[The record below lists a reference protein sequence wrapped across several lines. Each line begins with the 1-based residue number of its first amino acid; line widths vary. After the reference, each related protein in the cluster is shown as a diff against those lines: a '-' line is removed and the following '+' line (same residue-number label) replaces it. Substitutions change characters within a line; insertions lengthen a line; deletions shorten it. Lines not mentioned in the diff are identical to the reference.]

1 MNQETNDFLEENLN
15 EAHTTFNSIIKEMHD
30 GRIPFNY
37 EFIEEREKES
47 FKIVC
52 DIIDKMNFNVY
63 EYNDLKEKN
72 NDLFNVE
79 YKIYLKYFMLYL
91 ISITFI
97 KGFHKI
103 FDTSKL
109 SEILKYAIGM
119 FLGSTY
125 IALMNKDIYENR
137 NGSKDRRDLIN
148 RLKTLKEE
156 YKVNHDKAVN
166 EIDYMFALNTNLW
179 NELDKNKK
187 KSKTSK

>member
-1 MNQETNDFLEENLN
+1 
-15 EAHTTFNSIIKEMHD
+15 
-30 GRIPFNY
+30 
-37 EFIEEREKES
+37 
-47 FKIVC
+47 
-52 DIIDKMNFNVY
+52 MNFNVY

-72 NDLFNVE
+72 NDLFDAE
-79 YKIYLKYFMLYL
+79 YKIYLKYFLLYL
-91 ISITFI
+91 VSIGFI

-109 SEILKYAIGM
+109 SEMLKYAIGM

-156 YKVNHDKAVN
+156 YKTNHDKAVN

-179 NELDKNKK
+179 SELDKNKK